1 MVKNIH
7 VMASSMNRVH
17 YLIRNFHG
25 YVHSFQMV
33 LTSLIIPHVDSNTW
47 KVWFPTRISNGN
59 AAKNDSSFE
68 LSISILLSIVVPR
81 LSIFFYIWNREKT
94 NYILSTVSIMK
105 EKKKLDENKFV
116 LNYNK
121 YTMKQV
127 SFKYRFQII
136 NEFEWWKKFLNLKFV
151 MIAIIDE
158 RLSNFDILLRN
169 IRFKLSMKQI

>member
-1 MVKNIH
+1 
-7 VMASSMNRVH
+7 
-17 YLIRNFHG
+17 
-25 YVHSFQMV
+25 
-33 LTSLIIPHVDSNTW
+33 
-47 KVWFPTRISNGN
+47 
-59 AAKNDSSFE
+59 
-68 LSISILLSIVVPR
+68 
-81 LSIFFYIWNREKT
+81 
-94 NYILSTVSIMK
+94 MK